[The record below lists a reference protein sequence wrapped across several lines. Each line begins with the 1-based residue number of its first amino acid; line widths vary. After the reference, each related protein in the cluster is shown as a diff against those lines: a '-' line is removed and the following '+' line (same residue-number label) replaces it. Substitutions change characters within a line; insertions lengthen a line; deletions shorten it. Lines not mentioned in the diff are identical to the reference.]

1 MTMRVI
7 LMQDVL
13 HTGKRGEVIDV
24 KPGHARN
31 YLIPQ
36 GMALLATP
44 GNLQYFEQQRT
55 KIDAHHA
62 KERDAAG
69 EIAAQIAGTR
79 LTVAKRVGESETLY
93 GSVTATEVAELLEGK
108 GISVDRR
115 RIDLEGGIKSLG
127 DHEVRIELHPEV
139 VAEVTV
145 TVVAEE

>member
-1 MTMRVI
+1 MRVI

-36 GMALLATP
+36 GMALQATP
-44 GNLQYFEQQRT
+44 GNLKYFEQQRS
-55 KIDAHHA
+55 KIDARHA
-62 KERDAAG
+62 KERAAAG
-69 EIAAQIAGTR
+69 EIAAEMAGIR
-79 LTVAKRVGESETLY
+79 LTIAKRVGESETLY
-93 GSVTATEVAELLEGK
+93 GSVTATEVGEMLQKK
-108 GISVDRR
+108 GVTVDRR
-115 RIDLEGGIKSLG
+115 RIDLEGGIKTLG
-127 DHEVRIELHPEV
+127 DHQVRIELHPEV